1 MASSLLRG
9 SRFYSFYRAAWH
21 YIGPS
26 FDLDFAIYF
35 GTLINMITRE
45 TIDKTLALPKMI
57 SPARAAITVAQ
68 ETQSE
73 KQSGRS
79 VELQDPDDDQS
90 MTEVTILDAAIRR
103 KARGRS
109 TVEHLDE
116 ETIFRS
122 SSCLL

>member
-1 MASSLLRG
+1 MMHSLLRR
-9 SRFYSFYRAAWH
+9 SCFCSFCCAACVDVW
-21 YIGPS
+21 PS
-26 FDLDFAIYF
+26 FHLDSAIYF

-79 VELQDPDDDQS
+79 VELQDQNDDQS
-90 MTEVTILDAAIRR
+90 MTKVTILDAAIRR

>member
-1 MASSLLRG
+1 
-9 SRFYSFYRAAWH
+9 
-21 YIGPS
+21 
-26 FDLDFAIYF
+26 
-35 GTLINMITRE
+35 MITRE

-68 ETQSE
+68 EMQSE

-79 VELQDPDDDQS
+79 VELQDQNDDQS
-90 MTEVTILDAAIRR
+90 MTKVTILDAAIRR

-122 SSCLL
+122 SSCLLYTLRELCVCYFASAFLTLCLVDTQLLRFIMSVE